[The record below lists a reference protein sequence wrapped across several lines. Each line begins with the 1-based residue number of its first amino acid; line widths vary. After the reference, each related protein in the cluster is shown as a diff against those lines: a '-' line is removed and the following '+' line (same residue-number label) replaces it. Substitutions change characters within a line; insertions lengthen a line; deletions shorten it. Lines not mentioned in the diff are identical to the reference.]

1 MMMVVVVCVCKYVV
15 YVLHGMC
22 WWCSVVFVC
31 LCGACAYVLCMCF
44 SKDLRDNFY
53 VS

>member
-1 MMMVVVVCVCKYVV
+1 MMMVVVVCVCKCVV

-22 WWCSVVFVC
+22 WWCSVVSVC
-31 LCGACAYVLCMCF
+31 MCGACVYVLCMCF
-44 SKDLRDNFY
+44 SKDLRDNSY